1 MAVECWGLLGE
12 GSPVVALYVS
22 RGHRKS
28 IHVYR
33 NLGWDVLG
41 NIFRTCSIRS
51 PHEKNI
57 GLALGNID
65 AKLGFIAF
73 CCINLDKSHSY
84 FEHQSLN
91 LENGDLFCLFYE
103 AIMKIEKMI
112 YLKVFLRLKKHCIN
126 LI

>member
-1 MAVECWGLLGE
+1 MFTEIWDGMFWGIFSGLVLLG
-12 GSPVVALYVS
+12 VHT
-22 RGHRKS
+22 R
-28 IHVYR
+28 
-33 NLGWDVLG
+33 
-41 NIFRTCSIRS
+41 RTLDW
-51 PHEKNI
+51 H
-57 GLALGNID
+57 LGNID

-73 CCINLDKSHSY
+73 CCINLDKLHSY

-103 AIMKIEKMI
+103 AIMKIEKTI